1 MLQNKVAF
9 ITGAGRGIGREIA
22 LLMAG
27 QGADIVAADIGA
39 DDLAETGRLVAE
51 KGVRVST
58 VIADITKADKV
69 RAGVDAG
76 VAELGRLDIL
86 VNNAAIFQ
94 EAPFLDMTEQQWQ
107 LNLNVNLTGVF
118 NVTRAVAP
126 ILVRQKSG
134 CVVSISSI
142 DAFQGCRN
150 YSQYAMAKAGVVGL
164 TRTLAQEFGPFGVR
178 VNAVAPGI
186 VETDMTRERVAQ
198 NRAQYEAKIPLG
210 RVGQP
215 RDIAR
220 AALFL
225 ASDLAEYITGQVIHV
240 NGGAYFG

>member
-39 DDLAETGRLVAE
+39 DDLAETRRLVAE
-51 KGVRVST
+51 KGVRVGT
-58 VIADITKADKV
+58 VIADITRADMV
-69 RAGVDAG
+69 RAGVEAG

-118 NVTRAVAP
+118 NVTKAVAP